1 MKQLQKMR
9 AKDEPI
15 DAFVSLTSRYA
26 SHITATMIDPT
37 GTHKTLFEQLLKH
50 VPEDVRAEFVDLKG
64 EYAPPEHL
72 RFLGDKKE
80 LEIELKRRANNYTP
94 DDVERFISDK
104 PSQGGGEGN
113 PPWEDECWAQLIADM
128 AANTRQAVFTL

>member
-50 VPEDVRAEFVDLKG
+50 VPDEVRSEFSDMLN
-64 EYAPPEHL
+64 EYSPPEDL
-72 RFLGDKKE
+72 R
-80 LEIELKRRANNYTP
+80 Y
-94 DDVERFISDK
+94 
-104 PSQGGGEGN
+104 
-113 PPWEDECWAQLIADM
+113 
-128 AANTRQAVFTL
+128 